1 MVGYPAFVEARSVA
15 GNQQRDSEK
24 TPDLPPDIRGACLWH
39 CGYCQPLSAAA
50 G

>member
-24 TPDLPPDIRGACLWH
+24 TPDLPPDLRGACLWP
-39 CGYCQPLSAAA
+39 CGHRQPLSAAA